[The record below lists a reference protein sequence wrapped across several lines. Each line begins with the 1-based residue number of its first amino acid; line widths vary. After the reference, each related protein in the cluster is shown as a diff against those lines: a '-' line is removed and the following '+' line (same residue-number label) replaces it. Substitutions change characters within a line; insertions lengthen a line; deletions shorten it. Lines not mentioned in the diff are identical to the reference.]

1 MDLLIWLQNW
11 YQSQC
16 DGDWEHL
23 YGVKIDTLDNPGWMV
38 SIDLKETEL
47 ENKPFCEVRT
57 DNGESDWIICSVKNG
72 IFEGIGDA
80 GKLTEII
87 RIFKEWAESCILELR
102 FLKVSTCYELI
113 LHHHKYKIIAKDW
126 GLNSILVG
134 IAENGAVF
142 SLDTEETEEKAAV
155 YIASTLEVFQ
165 KEIELFQEFCENR
178 PLNETEEEL
187 KQYADKF
194 RQHMLRLDKNAFSDS
209 ENYWSVVVEE
219 MEYGI

>member
-11 YQSQC
+11 YQSEC

-57 DNGESDWIICSVKNG
+57 DNGESDWIICSVKNA

-87 RIFKEWAESCILELR
+87 RIFKEWAES
-102 FLKVSTCYELI
+102 
-113 LHHHKYKIIAKDW
+113 YKI
-126 GLNSILVG
+126 
-134 IAENGAVF
+134 
-142 SLDTEETEEKAAV
+142 
-155 YIASTLEVFQ
+155 
-165 KEIELFQEFCENR
+165 
-178 PLNETEEEL
+178 
-187 KQYADKF
+187 
-194 RQHMLRLDKNAFSDS
+194 
-209 ENYWSVVVEE
+209 
-219 MEYGI
+219 